1 MARQRRVSLAIPG
14 RTSIAQPEQLSS
26 RQSSR
31 EDLGLYDK
39 RSKASKVLGTTEDVV
54 NQNWPM
60 PGDRRPTG
68 RASILKNAE
77 SKLHE
82 MTNNSHLAPD
92 NGTSSN
98 HLRVRASSPL
108 LGHNFRT
115 REQPSFSSSDAQ
127 AKQHHK
133 SGTSS
138 APQTSHGAQ
147 KSHGSQQA
155 PVTPPELTERPPSD
169 EKLDR
174 GAGAGNHGEERPS
187 RRKARPP
194 RIDLSLLFPKPRAPT
209 APLLSPQRMTNSPSP
224 VSACSETSVGKPQ
237 KSDKAHPTE
246 NKSTTQS
253 GDNQKRGN
261 VVTDQGPTRTEKKP
275 ADWFDAAM
283 EKAMQYA
290 GEDVEPEQNQDRTQQ
305 ASVQVE
311 SERRNSS
318 SSRPSV
324 QQQSKRE
331 SSRSSATVTVKRA
344 PSSTGSMASR
354 STDTHVSPKPMKL
367 FPSQIQ
373 TSIETWQNAASRSA
387 SRASRCASRQ
397 SSHRDVKSSVSKKS
411 NKNTLKNY
419 DLYQSSV
426 LWLSSS
432 EDEDEDDEEP
442 AKSSDKHPLRDSVTT
457 YGDNEP
463 EICTAETVRATK
475 GCALTVEKPHSIR
488 SRETRRAQRRYPS
501 ASPAGRSSSCYSR
514 RQSGIPTISEPEES
528 IYEESSSQQA
538 LSPPARTL
546 SPPSQ
551 YSNRRSRL
559 MAVTRQEES
568 LLEAMRQRRG
578 KITPSLFNEVR
589 YNSQDSDQASML
601 SSQPRDSIYST
612 YPDMSFLRLS
622 PGIPPYRSDQGA
634 SYMEKEGSISQA
646 TTSDTEQRTD
656 TMSPRVSLIYS
667 DTLPSPSTS
676 QPSPLTPTL
685 PIHRFSPPA
694 QPPPYPPPPVPDQQ
708 RRHSRRRT
716 DSSEAI
722 VIGDGENEKNNN
734 EPEFPVWAL
743 GWNKDGDLTIVG

>member
-26 RQSSR
+26 RQPGR

-39 RSKASKVLGTTEDVV
+39 RSKASKVLGTTEDVL
-54 NQNWPM
+54 NQVWPM
-60 PGDRRPTG
+60 PGDRRTMG
-68 RASILKNAE
+68 RASILKTAE
-77 SKLHE
+77 SRLHE
-82 MTNNSHLAPD
+82 MTSSSHLAPD
-92 NGTSSN
+92 SGTPSN

-108 LGHNFRT
+108 LGHSFRS
-115 REQPSFSSSDAQ
+115 REQPSFPSSDAL
-127 AKQHHK
+127 AKPHHK

-138 APQTSHGAQ
+138 ASQTSHGAQ
-147 KSHGSQQA
+147 KSHESQQA
-155 PVTPPELTERPPSD
+155 SVTPPELTELPLSD
-169 EKLDR
+169 ERLDR
-174 GAGAGNHGEERPS
+174 GAGAGNHEERPS

-194 RIDLSLLFPKPRAPT
+194 RIDLSLLFPKPRAPS

-224 VSACSETSVGKPQ
+224 VSVSSETSVGQPQ
-237 KSDKAHPTE
+237 KSDRAHPTE

-253 GDNQKRGN
+253 GDYQKRGN
-261 VVTDQGPTRTEKKP
+261 RVTDQGPTRTEKDP
-275 ADWFDAAM
+275 TDWFDAAI

-290 GEDVEPEQNQDRTQQ
+290 GDDVEPEQNQDRTQQ

-311 SERRNSS
+311 LERRNSS

-344 PSSTGSMASR
+344 LSSTGSMASR
-354 STDTHVSPKPMKL
+354 NTETHVSPKPMKL

-373 TSIETWQNAASRSA
+373 TSIETWQNAANRSA

-397 SSHRDVKSSVSKKS
+397 SSHRDVKSSVSKKRS
-411 NKNTLKNY
+411 KNTLKHY
-419 DLYQSSV
+419 DLHQSSV

-432 EDEDEDDEEP
+432 EDEDEDEEEP
-442 AKSSDKHPLRDSVTT
+442 VKSSDKRPLRDSVTT

-463 EICTAETVRATK
+463 EICTAETMRATK
-475 GCALTVEKPHSIR
+475 ACAPTVDNPHSSR
-488 SRETRRAQRRYPS
+488 SREARRAQRRYPS
-501 ASPAGRSSSCYSR
+501 ASPAGRPSSRYSR
-514 RQSGIPTISEPEES
+514 RQSEIPTISEAEES

-568 LLEAMRQRRG
+568 LLEAVRQRKG

-589 YNSQDSDQASML
+589 FNAQDSDQASML

-646 TTSDTEQRTD
+646 TTSDSEQRTD
-656 TMSPRVSLIYS
+656 IMSPRVSLIYS
-667 DTLPSPSTS
+667 DTIPSPSTS

-694 QPPPYPPPPVPDQQ
+694 QPPPFPLPPVPDQQ

-722 VIGDGENEKNNN
+722 VINDGENEKNNN